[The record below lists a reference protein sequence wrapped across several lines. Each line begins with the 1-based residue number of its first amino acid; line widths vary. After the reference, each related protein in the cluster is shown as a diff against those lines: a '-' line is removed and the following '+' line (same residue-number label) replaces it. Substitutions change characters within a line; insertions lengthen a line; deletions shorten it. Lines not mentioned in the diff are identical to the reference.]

1 MALQSSDDLHN
12 LRPPTGQ
19 VMSPMMPMAEGMA
32 GVRDSVPGQAGL
44 PSGEMGRHGGYGT
57 LNPIPNRS
65 GAMGPSPLM
74 NGVNPAGVAASLDG
88 PTITGSGEA
97 RTALGATN
105 EVVLKNSH
113 NSLWRHHLLEKPPGS
128 LKNQMINPCWLWFL
142 VKAYYNR
149 PKRMLQGTGVEQ
161 SDQDPVHS
169 SEDHVVWYSRLRGLV
184 QGVVNPVMERVQVT
198 RSRTAM
204 SSPQAWQSPTTTP
217 EPREAGTPL
226 MEPAMQQAM
235 QEWTQR
241 TSLLQPRQDL
251 FGSPAEHSSGESVSP
266 EMVQEEVR
274 RQVQIAIQG
283 RDVKVHQLQSENDE
297 LKKLL
302 HQVMEAASRPQG
314 VGEEMTRADLRG
326 RLGSGGLE
334 LPGVRRARGSDRP
347 HQPEELRPIGVE
359 NGAAGLLG
367 PPPGLDGGGYR
378 ASFVNNDSGN
388 VGGGAQGQGTG
399 KPPTG
404 LSSDLQGG
412 QAVASEGENLG
423 KNDTLPEAGRS
434 SGGAGSVGGG
444 GPKDKETS
452 TLELLAHGIQ
462 QLQQMQMKKDGHDPE
477 ILKGSV
483 ELPKMPEPYTDSSS
497 VAFLEWMYEAGQ
509 LIGSLT
515 EKASG
520 WWEANSQLAVNTY
533 KAYQGES
540 PLQKLKIRAGANS
553 FVDDEKWS
561 RLERRVMALLLQSMQ
576 PQIKNEVMMLRID
589 KVKDCL
595 FKLYTI
601 YTPGGASERA
611 SLIKQLE
618 YIAPQDSPTELT
630 ASLRKWKKLVSRA
643 SEMGVNI
650 PDGSVLLV
658 AVENAIK
665 KVVSGQP
672 DMAFKLNMAKQDLQL
687 PYQPHITSVLTY
699 VDHILAE
706 LQQVIPIAR
715 NDPKLKG
722 MNVEPKTPSNAG
734 SPARGQK
741 APCKFWSSD
750 EGCRKGSS
758 CKFAHEFLSK
768 EEKKG
773 RCWHCGGK
781 NHRQNECPVKT
792 GKSKGGGKGSS
803 STQSTTPPT
812 STTATVAAMAVFGNI
827 DLVRFVLGCIYRL
840 VFGATVETNEAI
852 ATLNHFLR
860 SQDEVQKARK
870 VAVQLA
876 DGRQLG
882 AVTWV
887 YFEVEP
893 EARTTIHHPE
903 HGLLPTKLVGNC
915 PVLRE
920 AEALKLISD
929 LEEVELGKLKANN
942 MDGVMRALNTGGQ
955 EEGPSWKEGLDEFV
969 ATGSRKALRRMLL
982 DPDSPVGSCTEDEIV
997 AMIGLDDVNLSDS
1010 SGASILKGLPLNRAA
1025 RRRLLSTRWAI
1036 HMFSGESKEAEMETE
1051 SMSTLKIDLRISK
1064 RYDML
1069 KSHETTKALLW
1080 AAARGQVEGLY
1091 GGPPRKMENQELLT
1105 KKFWLMWIIANRGA
1119 ELSDL
1124 RKPFVA
1130 MELPGPSDFW
1140 NGPVWQGIKS
1150 TYDVA
1155 TLYMEVNHER
1165 YAFATNLNVPN
1176 GFLVPNFEA
1185 LSQSTPP
1192 RSQWPDELKQR
1203 LYTGMKLWR
1212 VYGDEG
1218 MRLRMM
1224 ARMTRPVNMTEK
1236 ELKHWED
1243 HVKAGH
1249 IPYDRR
1255 CQTCVRTAATGRAHR
1270 RTLAPS
1276 AYSLS
1281 LDIAGPFRARGETAD
1296 SARYRYL
1303 LVGAYCHPKLE
1314 EEAEVQDDGLGVD
1327 NDDPMEEEDK
1337 GDPVEEEDDDYQ
1349 KEMNERYKMIYK
1361 HIGDDIEYQTLHF
1374 AVPMETRTGKEVF
1387 AKVRDIYLELRR
1399 DGLPLTRI
1407 HSDRGRELKGQALR
1421 SWMSERDIL
1430 ATTGESQQ
1438 PQQNGRAEA
1447 LVRQLKSRCRTLL
1460 RSSGL
1465 PRTCW
1470 PLAATF
1476 SARRQRDLALGK
1488 LDDKDLTFGAKT
1500 YVKAKVCGTGG
1511 SYDLDERWKE
1521 GVFVGY
1527 SSDVQR
1533 GKVVRFGDGGYVTSV
1548 HLRPYLVDSDDLVDP
1563 NPLELH
1569 LPAPERRVRGKARI
1583 AGMTLPETPAELL
1596 AKEYLQEEK
1605 FDLEDILRLWQELK
1619 PQPKEGLRTSRREKR
1634 KEEPAIW
1641 KTGQFTHGG
1650 ICGLLEATRTMP
1662 WTTSYLTKV
1671 LSEWVGHNEFTALQI
1686 TDNVGMQMHRD
1697 SHNYQSRMNVVLP
1710 VCLPEQGGGIWV
1722 EADEVNYCWEDE
1734 WRQVRE
1740 AEWRRGKV
1748 HELRLGEPITFDPRK
1763 YHVTEDWV
1771 GRRVVVAMY
1780 TPRAKNMD
1788 GFTKET
1794 LDDLGFGM
1802 PEEDRRQFPDYKKG
1816 AILKMMNMAQE
1827 DKEVDAVVFQMR
1839 EPAESK
1845 VSLEESLDE
1854 LHELQEGIVE
1864 RLRARAENL
1873 RDLLNEEEILAEEL
1887 QATNEM
1893 VKEEADHA
1901 RVTIEEWLKD
1911 AEEKMGNVRKVTES
1925 FFLKVAN
1932 LNENDEI
1939 ANVEEYLQNLQEDLK
1954 VTLDVPLDQVK
1965 LCLEKWVEA
1974 IQKELTNL
1982 EVNTGALERITMEE
1996 AKQMEREGRLR
2007 LIPGKMVFTVK
2018 PVGEANSGSISSTSP
2033 KWKRKARMVICGNR
2047 VDFDDDHTKALLYAS
2062 GASAESLRIAL
2073 CIAVAGGWLA
2083 AVTDITGAFLLSE
2096 WPEGKPRYGVL
2107 PPRILQQGGFL
2118 GSTDVLLVKRP
2129 LYGLRESPAL
2139 WASYRTRVLKGLEIP
2154 YHKGSLRLKQLRTDS
2169 ELWMIMFCEGEEMT
2183 LYGILVT
2190 YVDDLLYL
2198 SDSEIIEAVHGWIK
2212 ERWPCAPLEYAKQEG
2227 GIRYLGMELVQDE
2240 NGLFSLGQAGYVR
2253 NLVRIH
2259 GLSEEA
2265 TSNLP
2270 CPKEWLCDD
2279 DYDLQE
2285 ENYTE
2290 SELRRGQKITGECLW
2305 LSCRT
2310 RPDLLFVTNYMSS
2323 TVSRSPCR
2331 VHRIGLKVIAYLNA
2345 TVDLKIRVDK
2355 IPSSSN
2361 QIPSSSNQIPSSSNQ
2376 IPSSSN
2382 QIPSSSNQIPSSS
2395 DQIPSSPSQTL
2406 NSSDDKQ
2413 AHQVVSGH
2421 KVRFN
2426 VQLCGYSDASF
2437 APFGGKSFGASVAV
2451 VGRTPVAWKA
2461 SKQSMVSMSVCE
2473 AEMMESAT
2481 CGLLLESVASILV
2494 EICGPIVCPELRV
2507 DNAAAT
2513 SLLSGSHGSWR
2524 TRHLRI
2530 RHAYILDKIARGE
2543 LRVKHTPGDR
2553 QLADLPTKL
2562 HPRARLMELLR
2573 LWAMFGLPELDR
2585 AHQMEDLR
2593 LCYLMLAMMAMMSIG
2608 VEGRKV
2614 EDPNSFLKE
2623 PLAATGTM
2631 ELLLLLGMSCVVAV
2645 ACWEMIKMIGK
2656 WGWNKMFGTKKT
2668 RKLRRLRD
2676 LAKMAAEAEVKRSLE
2691 QASEESEATIHQ
2703 AMRQTGNRATSSSE
2717 PKMKTVGT
2725 QTPAVEPEIHER
2737 VVTVH
2742 VPEVRERVVHVEVPT
2757 RETHRY
2763 DRINEIYMTGHGGGA
2778 FHTCQDC
2785 QGFRLATS
2793 RVHSIALCTWC
2804 SRSRPIFTRSLV

>member
-1 MALQSSDDLHN
+1 
-12 LRPPTGQ
+12 
-19 VMSPMMPMAEGMA
+19 MSPMMPMAEGMA
-32 GVRDSVPGQAGL
+32 GVRDSVPGQTGL

-105 EVVLKNSH
+105 ETTRVGLGSRVDIGPAELQQHQQTAVPSH
-113 NSLWRHHLLEKPPGS
+113 PATAPQALGPPLPGPSPFQGRPQEQPQLALEAPPAREAARVPQEPDDQSLLAMVPRQGLLQPSQEARNAMAQ
-128 LKNQMINPCWLWFL
+128 LAEQQTAL
-142 VKAYYNR
+142 VAAVQSR
-149 PKRMLQGTGVEQ
+149 ARRMLQGTGVEP

-184 QGVVNPVMERVQVT
+184 QGVVNPVMERVQVM

-217 EPREAGTPL
+217 EPRETGTPL

-359 NGAAGLLG
+359 NEAAGLLG

-378 ASFVNNDSGN
+378 ASFVNNDGGN

-412 QAVASEGENLG
+412 QAVASGGENLG

-434 SGGAGSVGGG
+434 SGGAGGMGGG

-477 ILKGSV
+477 LLKGSV

-540 PLQKLKIRAGANS
+540 PLQKLKIRVGANS

-561 RLERRVMALLLQSMQ
+561 RLERRVMTLLLQSMQ

-650 PDGSVLLV
+650 PDGSVLMV

-758 CKFAHEFLSK
+758 CKFAHEFMSK

-812 STTATVAAMAVFGNI
+812 STTATVAAMAVTPASGDQPLQSREAPASTAPAGSGTLTSSGSSSAASTVLFSEQPTQAQTTE
-827 DLVRFVLGCIYRL
+827 VRELAEQFLAKLKRL
-840 VFGATVETNEAI
+840 ARMQVETNEAI
-852 ATLNHFLR
+852 ATLNHFLRSQGLESPQGLALLDSGASHPYRAPR

-876 DGRQLG
+876 DGRTVRLRQTTAGTLLPEQANEGDNFGGTILPLG
-882 AVTWV
+882 SLVQSLGCTLRWSRRRGLQV
-887 YFEVEP
+887 
-893 EARTTIHHPE
+893 HHPE

-955 EEGPSWKEGLDEFV
+955 EEGPSWREGLDEFV

-982 DPDSPVGSCTEDEIV
+982 DPDSPLGSCTEDEIV

-1080 AAARGQVEGLY
+1080 AAARGQVEGIY

-1155 TLYMEVNHER
+1155 TLYMEANHER

-1224 ARMTRPVNMTEK
+1224 ARMTKPVNMTEK

-1276 AYSLS
+1276 AYSRS
-1281 LDIAGPFRARGETAD
+1281 LDIAGP
-1296 SARYRYL
+1296 
-1303 LVGAYCHPKLE
+1303 
-1314 EEAEVQDDGLGVD
+1314 
-1327 NDDPMEEEDK
+1327 
-1337 GDPVEEEDDDYQ
+1337 
-1349 KEMNERYKMIYK
+1349 
-1361 HIGDDIEYQTLHF
+1361 
-1374 AVPMETRTGKEVF
+1374 
-1387 AKVRDIYLELRR
+1387 
-1399 DGLPLTRI
+1399 
-1407 HSDRGRELKGQALR
+1407 
-1421 SWMSERDIL
+1421 
-1430 ATTGESQQ
+1430 
-1438 PQQNGRAEA
+1438 
-1447 LVRQLKSRCRTLL
+1447 
-1460 RSSGL
+1460 SG
-1465 PRTCW
+1465 P
-1470 PLAATF
+1470 
-1476 SARRQRDLALGK
+1476 
-1488 LDDKDLTFGAKT
+1488 
-1500 YVKAKVCGTGG
+1500 
-1511 SYDLDERWKE
+1511 
-1521 GVFVGY
+1521 
-1527 SSDVQR
+1527 
-1533 GKVVRFGDGGYVTSV
+1533 
-1548 HLRPYLVDSDDLVDP
+1548 
-1563 NPLELH
+1563 
-1569 LPAPERRVRGKARI
+1569 
-1583 AGMTLPETPAELL
+1583 
-1596 AKEYLQEEK
+1596 
-1605 FDLEDILRLWQELK
+1605 
-1619 PQPKEGLRTSRREKR
+1619 
-1634 KEEPAIW
+1634 
-1641 KTGQFTHGG
+1641 
-1650 ICGLLEATRTMP
+1650 
-1662 WTTSYLTKV
+1662 
-1671 LSEWVGHNEFTALQI
+1671 
-1686 TDNVGMQMHRD
+1686 
-1697 SHNYQSRMNVVLP
+1697 
-1710 VCLPEQGGGIWV
+1710 
-1722 EADEVNYCWEDE
+1722 
-1734 WRQVRE
+1734 
-1740 AEWRRGKV
+1740 
-1748 HELRLGEPITFDPRK
+1748 
-1763 YHVTEDWV
+1763 
-1771 GRRVVVAMY
+1771 
-1780 TPRAKNMD
+1780 
-1788 GFTKET
+1788 
-1794 LDDLGFGM
+1794 
-1802 PEEDRRQFPDYKKG
+1802 
-1816 AILKMMNMAQE
+1816 
-1827 DKEVDAVVFQMR
+1827 
-1839 EPAESK
+1839 
-1845 VSLEESLDE
+1845 
-1854 LHELQEGIVE
+1854 
-1864 RLRARAENL
+1864 
-1873 RDLLNEEEILAEEL
+1873 
-1887 QATNEM
+1887 
-1893 VKEEADHA
+1893 
-1901 RVTIEEWLKD
+1901 
-1911 AEEKMGNVRKVTES
+1911 
-1925 FFLKVAN
+1925 
-1932 LNENDEI
+1932 
-1939 ANVEEYLQNLQEDLK
+1939 
-1954 VTLDVPLDQVK
+1954 
-1965 LCLEKWVEA
+1965 
-1974 IQKELTNL
+1974 
-1982 EVNTGALERITMEE
+1982 E
-1996 AKQMEREGRLR
+1996 AKQ
-2007 LIPGKMVFTVK
+2007 
-2018 PVGEANSGSISSTSP
+2018 
-2033 KWKRKARMVICGNR
+2033 
-2047 VDFDDDHTKALLYAS
+2047 
-2062 GASAESLRIAL
+2062 
-2073 CIAVAGGWLA
+2073 
-2083 AVTDITGAFLLSE
+2083 
-2096 WPEGKPRYGVL
+2096 
-2107 PPRILQQGGFL
+2107 
-2118 GSTDVLLVKRP
+2118 
-2129 LYGLRESPAL
+2129 
-2139 WASYRTRVLKGLEIP
+2139 
-2154 YHKGSLRLKQLRTDS
+2154 
-2169 ELWMIMFCEGEEMT
+2169 
-2183 LYGILVT
+2183 
-2190 YVDDLLYL
+2190 
-2198 SDSEIIEAVHGWIK
+2198 
-2212 ERWPCAPLEYAKQEG
+2212 
-2227 GIRYLGMELVQDE
+2227 
-2240 NGLFSLGQAGYVR
+2240 
-2253 NLVRIH
+2253 
-2259 GLSEEA
+2259 
-2265 TSNLP
+2265 
-2270 CPKEWLCDD
+2270 
-2279 DYDLQE
+2279 
-2285 ENYTE
+2285 
-2290 SELRRGQKITGECLW
+2290 
-2305 LSCRT
+2305 
-2310 RPDLLFVTNYMSS
+2310 
-2323 TVSRSPCR
+2323 
-2331 VHRIGLKVIAYLNA
+2331 
-2345 TVDLKIRVDK
+2345 
-2355 IPSSSN
+2355 
-2361 QIPSSSNQIPSSSNQ
+2361 
-2376 IPSSSN
+2376 
-2382 QIPSSSNQIPSSS
+2382 
-2395 DQIPSSPSQTL
+2395 
-2406 NSSDDKQ
+2406 
-2413 AHQVVSGH
+2413 
-2421 KVRFN
+2421 
-2426 VQLCGYSDASF
+2426 
-2437 APFGGKSFGASVAV
+2437 
-2451 VGRTPVAWKA
+2451 
-2461 SKQSMVSMSVCE
+2461 
-2473 AEMMESAT
+2473 
-2481 CGLLLESVASILV
+2481 
-2494 EICGPIVCPELRV
+2494 
-2507 DNAAAT
+2507 
-2513 SLLSGSHGSWR
+2513 
-2524 TRHLRI
+2524 RI
-2530 RHAYILDKIARGE
+2530 RL
-2543 LRVKHTPGDR
+2543 
-2553 QLADLPTKL
+2553 
-2562 HPRARLMELLR
+2562 
-2573 LWAMFGLPELDR
+2573 
-2585 AHQMEDLR
+2585 
-2593 LCYLMLAMMAMMSIG
+2593 
-2608 VEGRKV
+2608 
-2614 EDPNSFLKE
+2614 
-2623 PLAATGTM
+2623 ATGT
-2631 ELLLLLGMSCVVAV
+2631 SS
-2645 ACWEMIKMIGK
+2645 WEHTAIRSWKSVGRVQILRKKLRCRMMV
-2656 WGWNKMFGTKKT
+2656 WGWTMMTLWKRRIKTIQLRRRTTTT
-2668 RKLRRLRD
+2668 RKR
-2676 LAKMAAEAEVKRSLE
+2676 
-2691 QASEESEATIHQ
+2691 
-2703 AMRQTGNRATSSSE
+2703 
-2717 PKMKTVGT
+2717 
-2725 QTPAVEPEIHER
+2725 
-2737 VVTVH
+2737 
-2742 VPEVRERVVHVEVPT
+2742 
-2757 RETHRY
+2757 
-2763 DRINEIYMTGHGGGA
+2763 
-2778 FHTCQDC
+2778 
-2785 QGFRLATS
+2785 
-2793 RVHSIALCTWC
+2793 
-2804 SRSRPIFTRSLV
+2804 

>member
-1 MALQSSDDLHN
+1 
-12 LRPPTGQ
+12 
-19 VMSPMMPMAEGMA
+19 
-32 GVRDSVPGQAGL
+32 
-44 PSGEMGRHGGYGT
+44 
-57 LNPIPNRS
+57 
-65 GAMGPSPLM
+65 
-74 NGVNPAGVAASLDG
+74 
-88 PTITGSGEA
+88 
-97 RTALGATN
+97 
-105 EVVLKNSH
+105 
-113 NSLWRHHLLEKPPGS
+113 
-128 LKNQMINPCWLWFL
+128 
-142 VKAYYNR
+142 
-149 PKRMLQGTGVEQ
+149 MLQGTGVEQ

-184 QGVVNPVMERVQVT
+184 QGVVNPVMERVQVM

-251 FGSPAEHSSGESVSP
+251 FGSPAEHSSGESVS
-266 EMVQEEVR
+266 QVR
-274 RQVQIAIQG
+274 RQVQSAIQG

-302 HQVMEAASRPQG
+302 HQVMEAAPRPQG

-378 ASFVNNDSGN
+378 ASFVNNDGGN

-477 ILKGSV
+477 LLKGSV

-540 PLQKLKIRAGANS
+540 PLQKLKIRVGANY

-561 RLERRVMALLLQSMQ
+561 RLERRVMTLLLQSMQ

-650 PDGSVLLV
+650 PDGSVLMV

-758 CKFAHEFLSK
+758 CKFAHEFMSK

-812 STTATVAAMAVFGNI
+812 STTATVAAMAVTPPPGDQPLQSGEVPASTAPAGSGTLTSSGSSSAASTVLFSEQPTQAQTTE
-827 DLVRFVLGCIYRL
+827 VRELAEQFLAKLKRL
-840 VFGATVETNEAI
+840 APMQVETNEAI
-852 ATLNHFLR
+852 ATLNHFLRSQGLESPEGLALLDSGASHPYRAPR

-876 DGRQLG
+876 DGRTVRLRQTTAGTLLPEQANEGDNFGGTILPLG
-882 AVTWV
+882 SLVQSLGCTLRWSRRRGLQV
-887 YFEVEP
+887 
-893 EARTTIHHPE
+893 HHPE

-955 EEGPSWKEGLDEFV
+955 EEGPSWREGLDEFV
-969 ATGSRKALRRMLL
+969 ATGSRRALRRMLL
-982 DPDSPVGSCTEDEIV
+982 DPDSPLGSCTEEEIV

-1224 ARMTRPVNMTEK
+1224 ARMTKPVNMTEK

-1303 LVGAYCHPKLE
+1303 LVGAYCHPKLEACRESPNPE

-1500 YVKAKVCGTGG
+1500 YVKAKVFGTGG
-1511 SYDLDERWKE
+1511 SYDLDK
-1521 GVFVGY
+1521 
-1527 SSDVQR
+1527 
-1533 GKVVRFGDGGYVTSV
+1533 DG
-1548 HLRPYLVDSDDLVDP
+1548 R
-1563 NPLELH
+1563 
-1569 LPAPERRVRGKARI
+1569 
-1583 AGMTLPETPAELL
+1583 
-1596 AKEYLQEEK
+1596 
-1605 FDLEDILRLWQELK
+1605 
-1619 PQPKEGLRTSRREKR
+1619 
-1634 KEEPAIW
+1634 
-1641 KTGQFTHGG
+1641 
-1650 ICGLLEATRTMP
+1650 
-1662 WTTSYLTKV
+1662 
-1671 LSEWVGHNEFTALQI
+1671 
-1686 TDNVGMQMHRD
+1686 
-1697 SHNYQSRMNVVLP
+1697 
-1710 VCLPEQGGGIWV
+1710 
-1722 EADEVNYCWEDE
+1722 
-1734 WRQVRE
+1734 
-1740 AEWRRGKV
+1740 
-1748 HELRLGEPITFDPRK
+1748 
-1763 YHVTEDWV
+1763 
-1771 GRRVVVAMY
+1771 
-1780 TPRAKNMD
+1780 
-1788 GFTKET
+1788 
-1794 LDDLGFGM
+1794 
-1802 PEEDRRQFPDYKKG
+1802 
-1816 AILKMMNMAQE
+1816 
-1827 DKEVDAVVFQMR
+1827 
-1839 EPAESK
+1839 
-1845 VSLEESLDE
+1845 
-1854 LHELQEGIVE
+1854 
-1864 RLRARAENL
+1864 
-1873 RDLLNEEEILAEEL
+1873 
-1887 QATNEM
+1887 
-1893 VKEEADHA
+1893 
-1901 RVTIEEWLKD
+1901 
-1911 AEEKMGNVRKVTES
+1911 
-1925 FFLKVAN
+1925 
-1932 LNENDEI
+1932 
-1939 ANVEEYLQNLQEDLK
+1939 
-1954 VTLDVPLDQVK
+1954 
-1965 LCLEKWVEA
+1965 
-1974 IQKELTNL
+1974 
-1982 EVNTGALERITMEE
+1982 
-1996 AKQMEREGRLR
+1996 
-2007 LIPGKMVFTVK
+2007 
-2018 PVGEANSGSISSTSP
+2018 
-2033 KWKRKARMVICGNR
+2033 
-2047 VDFDDDHTKALLYAS
+2047 
-2062 GASAESLRIAL
+2062 
-2073 CIAVAGGWLA
+2073 
-2083 AVTDITGAFLLSE
+2083 
-2096 WPEGKPRYGVL
+2096 
-2107 PPRILQQGGFL
+2107 
-2118 GSTDVLLVKRP
+2118 
-2129 LYGLRESPAL
+2129 
-2139 WASYRTRVLKGLEIP
+2139 
-2154 YHKGSLRLKQLRTDS
+2154 KGSSWDIPVMS
-2169 ELWMIMFCEGEEMT
+2169 NGE
-2183 LYGILVT
+2183 
-2190 YVDDLLYL
+2190 
-2198 SDSEIIEAVHGWIK
+2198 
-2212 ERWPCAPLEYAKQEG
+2212 R
-2227 GIRYLGMELVQDE
+2227 
-2240 NGLFSLGQAGYVR
+2240 
-2253 NLVRIH
+2253 
-2259 GLSEEA
+2259 
-2265 TSNLP
+2265 
-2270 CPKEWLCDD
+2270 
-2279 DYDLQE
+2279 
-2285 ENYTE
+2285 
-2290 SELRRGQKITGECLW
+2290 
-2305 LSCRT
+2305 
-2310 RPDLLFVTNYMSS
+2310 
-2323 TVSRSPCR
+2323 
-2331 VHRIGLKVIAYLNA
+2331 
-2345 TVDLKIRVDK
+2345 
-2355 IPSSSN
+2355 
-2361 QIPSSSNQIPSSSNQ
+2361 
-2376 IPSSSN
+2376 
-2382 QIPSSSNQIPSSS
+2382 
-2395 DQIPSSPSQTL
+2395 
-2406 NSSDDKQ
+2406 
-2413 AHQVVSGH
+2413 
-2421 KVRFN
+2421 
-2426 VQLCGYSDASF
+2426 
-2437 APFGGKSFGASVAV
+2437 
-2451 VGRTPVAWKA
+2451 
-2461 SKQSMVSMSVCE
+2461 
-2473 AEMMESAT
+2473 
-2481 CGLLLESVASILV
+2481 
-2494 EICGPIVCPELRV
+2494 
-2507 DNAAAT
+2507 
-2513 SLLSGSHGSWR
+2513 LSGSEMG
-2524 TRHLRI
+2524 
-2530 RHAYILDKIARGE
+2530 
-2543 LRVKHTPGDR
+2543 
-2553 QLADLPTKL
+2553 
-2562 HPRARLMELLR
+2562 
-2573 LWAMFGLPELDR
+2573 AM
-2585 AHQMEDLR
+2585 
-2593 LCYLMLAMMAMMSIG
+2593 
-2608 VEGRKV
+2608 
-2614 EDPNSFLKE
+2614 
-2623 PLAATGTM
+2623 
-2631 ELLLLLGMSCVVAV
+2631 
-2645 ACWEMIKMIGK
+2645 
-2656 WGWNKMFGTKKT
+2656 
-2668 RKLRRLRD
+2668 
-2676 LAKMAAEAEVKRSLE
+2676 
-2691 QASEESEATIHQ
+2691 
-2703 AMRQTGNRATSSSE
+2703 
-2717 PKMKTVGT
+2717 
-2725 QTPAVEPEIHER
+2725 
-2737 VVTVH
+2737 
-2742 VPEVRERVVHVEVPT
+2742 
-2757 RETHRY
+2757 
-2763 DRINEIYMTGHGGGA
+2763 
-2778 FHTCQDC
+2778 
-2785 QGFRLATS
+2785 S
-2793 RVHSIALCTWC
+2793 RVCI
-2804 SRSRPIFTRSLV
+2804 

>member
-44 PSGEMGRHGGYGT
+44 PRGEMGRHGGYGT

-105 EVVLKNSH
+105 EVVLKNRH

-184 QGVVNPVMERVQVT
+184 QGVVNPVMERVQVM

-251 FGSPAEHSSGESVSP
+251 FGSPAEHSSGESVS
-266 EMVQEEVR
+266 QVR
-274 RQVQIAIQG
+274 RQVQSAIQG

-302 HQVMEAASRPQG
+302 HQVMEAAPRPQG

-378 ASFVNNDSGN
+378 ASFVNNDGGN

-477 ILKGSV
+477 LLKGSV

-540 PLQKLKIRAGANS
+540 PLQKLKIRVGANY

-561 RLERRVMALLLQSMQ
+561 RLERRVMTLLLQSMQ

-650 PDGSVLLV
+650 PDGSVLMV

-758 CKFAHEFLSK
+758 CKFAHEFMSK

-812 STTATVAAMAVFGNI
+812 STTATVAAMAVTPPPGDQPLQSGEVPASTAPAGSGTLTSSGSSSAASTVLFSEQPTQAQTTE
-827 DLVRFVLGCIYRL
+827 VRELAEQFLAKLKRL
-840 VFGATVETNEAI
+840 APMQVETNEAI
-852 ATLNHFLR
+852 ATLNHFLRSQGLESPEGLALLDSGASHPYRAPR

-876 DGRQLG
+876 DGRTVRLRQTTAGTLLPEQANEGDNFGGTILPLG
-882 AVTWV
+882 SLVQSLGCTLRWSRRRGLQV
-887 YFEVEP
+887 
-893 EARTTIHHPE
+893 HHPE

-955 EEGPSWKEGLDEFV
+955 EEGPSWREGLDEFV
-969 ATGSRKALRRMLL
+969 ATGSRRALRRMLL
-982 DPDSPVGSCTEDEIV
+982 DPDSPLGSCTEEEIV

-1224 ARMTRPVNMTEK
+1224 ARMTKPVNMTEK

-1303 LVGAYCHPKLE
+1303 LVGAYCHPKLEACRESPNPE

-1438 PQQNGRAEA
+1438 PQQNGRAE
-1447 LVRQLKSRCRTLL
+1447 
-1460 RSSGL
+1460 
-1465 PRTCW
+1465 
-1470 PLAATF
+1470 
-1476 SARRQRDLALGK
+1476 
-1488 LDDKDLTFGAKT
+1488 
-1500 YVKAKVCGTGG
+1500 
-1511 SYDLDERWKE
+1511 

-1563 NPLELH
+1563 SPLELH

-1583 AGMTLPETPAELL
+1583 AGMTLPETSAELL

-1697 SHNYQSRMNVVLP
+1697 SHNSQSRMNVVLP

-1722 EADEVNYCWEDE
+1722 EAYEVDYCWEDE

-1802 PEEDRRQFPDYKKG
+1802 PEEDLRQFPDYKKG

-1827 DKEVDAVVFQMR
+1827 DREVDAVVFQMK
-1839 EPAESK
+1839 EPTESK

-1854 LHELQEGIVE
+1854 LHELQEGIME

-1911 AEEKMGNVRKVTES
+1911 AEEKMGKVRK
-1925 FFLKVAN
+1925 
-1932 LNENDEI
+1932 
-1939 ANVEEYLQNLQEDLK
+1939 EYLQNLQEDLK

-1996 AKQMEREGRLR
+1996 AKRMEREGRLR

-2018 PVGEANSGSISSTSP
+2018 PVGEANSGRSHCALQWQVDGWQQSPISLVHFFF
-2033 KWKRKARMVICGNR
+2033 RNGQKASLDMVSYLLEFFNR
-2047 VDFDDDHTKALLYAS
+2047 VDF
-2062 GASAESLRIAL
+2062 
-2073 CIAVAGGWLA
+2073 W
-2083 AVTDITGAFLLSE
+2083 
-2096 WPEGKPRYGVL
+2096 
-2107 PPRILQQGGFL
+2107 
-2118 GSTDVLLVKRP
+2118 
-2129 LYGLRESPAL
+2129 GLRMFFWSSGRYTDSVKSPAL

-2212 ERWPCAPLEYAKQEG
+2212 ERWPCAPLEYAKQKG

-2331 VHRIGLKVIAYLNA
+2331 VYRIGLKVIAYLNA

-2361 QIPSSSNQIPSSSNQ
+2361 QIPSSSNQIPSSSDQ
-2376 IPSSSN
+2376 IPSSSD

-2395 DQIPSSPSQTL
+2395 DQIPSSSDQIPSSSNQVPSSSDQIPSSSSQTL

-2413 AHQVVSGH
+2413 AHQVVSDH

-2703 AMRQTGNRATSSSE
+2703 AMRRTGNRATSSSE

-2763 DRINEIYMTGHGGGA
+2763 ERINEIYMTGHGGGA
-2778 FHTCQDC
+2778 FHTCQ
-2785 QGFRLATS
+2785 
-2793 RVHSIALCTWC
+2793 
-2804 SRSRPIFTRSLV
+2804 